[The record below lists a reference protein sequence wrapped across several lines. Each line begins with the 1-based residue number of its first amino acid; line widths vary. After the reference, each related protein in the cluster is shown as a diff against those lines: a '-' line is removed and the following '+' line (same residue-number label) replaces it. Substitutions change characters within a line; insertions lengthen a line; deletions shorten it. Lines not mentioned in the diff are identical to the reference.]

1 MYSGERYKSK
11 ELQCSSYR
19 YIILYT
25 FVTDFSEHDQ
35 IGILIVTY
43 YLYLPSIKV
52 VNQIVMG
59 RRYWKYKIHRNTSN
73 VSYTVSG
80 DRKPL

>member
-1 MYSGERYKSK
+1 MYSGEKYKSK

-35 IGILIVTY
+35 IGILIVTTY
-43 YLYLPSIKV
+43 TCL
-52 VNQIVMG
+52 
-59 RRYWKYKIHRNTSN
+59 
-73 VSYTVSG
+73 VS
-80 DRKPL
+80 K